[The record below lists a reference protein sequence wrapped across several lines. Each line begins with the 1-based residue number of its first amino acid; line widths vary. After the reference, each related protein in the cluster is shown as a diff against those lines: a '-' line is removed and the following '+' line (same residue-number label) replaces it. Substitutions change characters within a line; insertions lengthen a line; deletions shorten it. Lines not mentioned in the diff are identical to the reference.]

1 MKTHKENNMNTAT
14 ETKTGNKYLTLFLS
28 TFKLSACTFGGGFVI
43 IPLLRKKFVEELGWI
58 EEEEML
64 DLTAIAQSSPG
75 AIAVNA
81 SILVGYH
88 VAGIPGAL
96 ISIIGTVLPPLV
108 IISVISTFYQAFRD
122 NTYVSMAMTGMLAAV
137 AAVITD
143 VVINMAGDIFKRK
156 DAVAIVMMVLAFI
169 ASRYLKVNIIII
181 ILVSGIVGAVQTIMR
196 ERAEKERGF

>member
-1 MKTHKENNMNTAT
+1 METHKENNMNTAV

-88 VAGIPGAL
+88 VAGIPGAF

-156 DAVAIVMMVLAFI
+156 DVIAIVMMVLAFI

-181 ILVSGIVGAVQTIMR
+181 ILVSGIVGAVQTIQR
-196 ERAEKERGF
+196 EKAEKERGY